1 MSQDR
6 RVTIRLAKG
15 CWVPSMGEGYG
26 RLDLLGRLAAK
37 ELATP
42 GLTAGLIFLWVGGLG
57 HCPPGLGRVQGH

>member
-1 MSQDR
+1 M
-6 RVTIRLAKG
+6 TIQIAEG

-26 RLDLLGRLAAK
+26 LLDRLGRLAAE

-42 GLTAGLIFLWVGGLG
+42 GLTAGLIFLRVGGLG